1 MRSVRWRGRGGRRRG
16 RPVAAL
22 ALVALFALL
31 SGCAGSENAVSDNGE
46 FTFVSPGGRMRLF
59 YSPDERGRVTGLK
72 GESLANADNTIRL
85 SDFRGEVVVLNV
97 WGSWCPPCR
106 SEADDLQAVQDELGD
121 QGVQVLGINVR
132 DNRGAAK
139 DFVHNL
145 EVDYPSIYDPSGRAM
160 LALDGFPRS
169 TTPATVVLDREHRVA
184 AIYLSEVTKKGL
196 LPKVRDIANE
206 NSGSGGTGTTG
217 DSGETG
223 GSDSTGGASPSG
235 QPESG
240 R

>member
-1 MRSVRWRGRGGRRRG
+1 M
-16 RPVAAL
+16 

-46 FTFVSPGGRMRLF
+46 FTFVSPGGRTRLF
-59 YSPDERGRVTGLK
+59 YSPDERGHVTGLK

-85 SDFRGEVVVLNV
+85 SDFSGEVVVLNV

-106 SEADDLQAVQDELGD
+106 AEADDLQAVQDELGD
-121 QGVQVLGINVR
+121 QGVRVLGINVR
-132 DNRGAAK
+132 DNRDAAN

-145 EVDYPSIYDPSGRAM
+145 DVDYPSIYDPSGRAM
-160 LALDGFPRS
+160 LALNGFPRS

-184 AIYLSEVTKKGL
+184 AIYLSEITEKGL

-206 NSGSGGTGTTG
+206 SSGSGGTGNTGEAGNTDKSGNSGDTG
-217 DSGETG
+217 DSG
-223 GSDSTGGASPSG
+223 STGGTSPSE

>member
-1 MRSVRWRGRGGRRRG
+1 MRSDRLWGRGGRRAG

-46 FTFVSPGGRMRLF
+46 FTFVSPGGRTRLF

-72 GESLANADNTIRL
+72 GESLADADNTIRL
-85 SDFRGEVVVLNV
+85 SDFSGEVVVLNV

-106 SEADDLQAVQDELGD
+106 AEADDLQAVQDELD
-121 QGVQVLGINVR
+121 DRGVQVLGINVR
-132 DNRGAAK
+132 DNRDAAN

-145 EVDYPSIYDPSGRAM
+145 DVDYPSIYDPSGRAM
-160 LALDGFPRS
+160 LALNGFPRS

-184 AIYLSEVTKKGL
+184 AIYLTEVTEQGL

-206 NSGSGGTGTTG
+206 NSGSGGAGNTG
-217 DSGETG
+217 DSGDRGGSSSTG
-223 GSDSTGGASPSG
+223 GSSPSEERE
-235 QPESG
+235 PG